1 MYIVDTHAVYT
12 CVCVCVCV
20 CVDLNAESKLRLF
33 MDKKKLMSISD
44 YFLLVQSYMQ
54 FEINEY
60 YIIMI
65 DEALF
70 EQESSP

>member
-1 MYIVDTHAVYT
+1 
-12 CVCVCVCV
+12 
-20 CVDLNAESKLRLF
+20 
-33 MDKKKLMSISD
+33 MDNKKLMSISD